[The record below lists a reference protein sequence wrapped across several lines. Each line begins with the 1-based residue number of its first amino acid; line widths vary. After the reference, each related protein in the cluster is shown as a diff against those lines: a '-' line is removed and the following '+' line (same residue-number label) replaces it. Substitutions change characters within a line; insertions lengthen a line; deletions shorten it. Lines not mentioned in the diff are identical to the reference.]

1 MQTSICKAVMCKAF
15 GPPESLVLE
24 NIAPPVA
31 GPGEILVDVA
41 YVGLNFFDTLII
53 ENKYQAKP
61 PLPFSPGAE
70 FSGIVAAL
78 GAGVKDFAPGDRV
91 AGFTG
96 HGAARTQVAC
106 PASQAFRLPDG
117 LALDKAAG
125 LCVTYGTSLHALK
138 QRAHLQPGETLAVL
152 GASGGVG
159 LAAVE
164 IGAMMGADVIACAST
179 PAKLAFALA
188 AGARRGIDYAAVDI
202 KEALKQATG
211 GSGVDVIYD
220 PVGGP
225 LSEAALRAIAW
236 QGRFLVIG
244 FASGEIPRMPLNL
257 ALLKGCDILG
267 VFWGDF
273 VRRSPAIHQAN
284 MQEIA
289 AGVRDGKLSGH
300 VHAVFPL
307 AGVAEALGILV
318 RREALGK
325 VLLKVG

>member
-1 MQTSICKAVMCKAF
+1 MCKAF

-24 NIAPPVA
+24 NMAAPAA

-70 FSGIVAAL
+70 FSGFVTAL
-78 GAGVKDFAPGDRV
+78 GAGVEDFAPGDRV
-91 AGFTG
+91 AGFIG

-106 PASQAFRLPDG
+106 PASQAFRLPEG

-138 QRAHLQPGETLAVL
+138 QRAHLQPGEMLAVL

-164 IGAMMGADVIACAST
+164 IGVMMGAKVIACASS
-179 PAKLAFALA
+179 PDKLAFALE
-188 AGARRGIDYAAVDI
+188 AGAAQGIDYAAADL
-202 KEALKQATG
+202 KEALKQVSG
-211 GSGVDVIYD
+211 GRGIDVVYD
-220 PVGGP
+220 PVGGA

-257 ALLKGCDILG
+257 VLLKGCDILG

-273 VRRSPAIHQAN
+273 VRRSPDAHQAN
-284 MQEIA
+284 MKVIA

-300 VHAVFPL
+300 VHAVLPL